1 MRIFVTGST
10 GFIGSRVVPQLLA
23 AGHRVVG
30 MTRSDKGAAW
40 LASVGAEAHHAT
52 LEDLPSIRAGVAK
65 ADAVIHAAFDH
76 DFSNFVANCEKD
88 NRVIDAMGAEL
99 KGSSRPLLITS
110 GVGLGLAHG
119 SKLASEDVQN
129 FEHGNPRVATE
140 KAGKALLDAGVN
152 VSVMR
157 LPQVHDTEK
166 QGLITPFIELSRA
179 KGLVAYVGDG
189 ANTWSAGHVDDVAL
203 LYRLAIERAEAG
215 ARYNAVGEEGVSVR
229 DIATVISEGMGLPL
243 KSLQGDEVQAHFGWL
258 GMFAGLDLRASSEIT
273 RKKLGW
279 NPTGPGLIE
288 DLRNMDYAATAA

>member
-23 AGHRVVG
+23 AGHQVVG

-52 LEDLPSIRAGVAK
+52 LEDLPSIQAGVAK

-88 NRVIDAMGAEL
+88 RRVVDAMGSEL
-99 KGSSRPLLITS
+99 KGSNRPLLITS

-119 SKLASEDVQN
+119 SKVASEDVQN

-279 NPTGPGLIE
+279 NPKGPGLIE